1 MYKKI
6 KIFSS
11 SDNRGYFEK
20 ITDNNKK
27 KFSQFFI
34 SYSKKKYLEVFI
46 FIKKKTSQI
55 E

>member
-34 SYSKKKYLEVFI
+34 SYSKKKSVQGFSFLS
-46 FIKKKTSQI
+46 KKKKI
-55 E
+55 K